1 MFYDKTILG
10 ADYSASK
17 APADAIQAIADFDL
31 LAPTHIARRDSTA
44 SPEARKGTW
53 FDEGYD
59 FREPAGTTFATAV
72 LAAIAVVDTRKNKRN
87 DEDQH
92 NHEMIVR
99 KVIANAVRCT
109 CLHAPALVAVQLRA
123 SAYKG
128 KPTWLNGKAMA
139 RTTKLLADAGLIER
153 VKGTHRVAATTLT
166 ASPALLFMA
175 LDSGATEPAL
185 IYRMPGDRIIRL
197 RAGNRE
203 TELVAFELNA
213 ERQAWSDRLVD
224 YNQFLAGRLYESEA
238 PKRTIGSV
246 WAEASEGHCLFCM
259 PTEQNFA
266 LMDQTIAMA
275 KPV

>member
-1 MFYDKTILG
+1 
-10 ADYSASK
+10 
-17 APADAIQAIADFDL
+17 
-31 LAPTHIARRDSTA
+31 
-44 SPEARKGTW
+44 
-53 FDEGYD
+53 
-59 FREPAGTTFATAV
+59 
-72 LAAIAVVDTRKNKRN
+72 
-87 DEDQH
+87 
-92 NHEMIVR
+92 
-99 KVIANAVRCT
+99 
-109 CLHAPALVAVQLRA
+109 
-123 SAYKG
+123 
-128 KPTWLNGKAMA
+128 
-139 RTTKLLADAGLIER
+139 
-153 VKGTHRVAATTLT
+153 
-166 ASPALLFMA
+166 
-175 LDSGATEPAL
+175 
-185 IYRMPGDRIIRL
+185 MPGDRIIRL